1 MKLLSEIQKNL
12 KAPKNQYNTFGK
24 YNYRSCSDIV
34 EAVKPLMGNAALTMS
49 DEIVLI
55 GERYYVK
62 ATVTFTHEGDRVT
75 VTAYAREAESRKGMN
90 ADQLTGATSSYARKY
105 ALNGLFAIDDAKDS
119 DDMNK
124 HGKGNG
130 IGADAKSKPQPKP
143 QQDVTKIVE
152 QTFFNYT
159 TEHADE
165 VAKGFAFDGVK
176 FKTALQNQWK
186 KLPKKQKDAF
196 KNTQAEFSALS
207 KKVKV
212 EDCLVEAA

>member
-24 YNYRSCSDIV
+24 YKYRSCSDIV

-55 GERYYVK
+55 GERYYLK
-62 ATVTFTHEGDRVT
+62 ATVTFTHEGDSIT
-75 VTAYAREAESRKGMN
+75 VTGYAREAESRKGMN

-124 HGKGNG
+124 HGEGNG
-130 IGADAKSKPQPKP
+130 TGADEKPQPKP
-143 QQDVTKIVE
+143 EQDVTKIVE

-176 FKTALQNQWK
+176 FKSALQAQWK
-186 KLPKKQKDAF
+186 KLAKKQKDAF
-196 KNTQAEFSALS
+196 KNTQAEFTKLA